1 MAQLRQA
8 LILTRKGRLR
18 AAPSSLRAQNEC
30 TTPLAS
36 WHHKRSTAVRTLPP
50 HKGIPLTKIR
60 QRLQE
65 KKSKVT
71 VHEVARLAGVSESTV
86 SRIMRNQGLVAEATR
101 AKVMESVRT
110 LGYVPNRIAGS
121 LASLDSFL
129 VGVVVPSLSNIVFP
143 EVLQGVSA
151 GLKTSNYQAVISIS
165 DYDMDREET
174 LVRGLLA
181 WKPAAILIAGFDH
194 TMATRRMLD
203 QSGVRVVEMMDID
216 SAPID
221 MAVGMSHRHA
231 GYAVGQHLIARG
243 YRRFG
248 YVGHD
253 WTADRRARL
262 RYDGMCE
269 ALGQAGLSFVAH
281 AIADGQSSVA
291 AGRKQTAQL
300 CATSSVDVAVY
311 SNDDMAV
318 GGIFH
323 CLAASIRVPDK
334 LAIFGFNGLD
344 IGLEL
349 PQPLSTMRS
358 NRFLIG
364 QKAIEAILLAPE
376 RPETPSI
383 IDTGFE
389 IFPGATA

>member
-1 MAQLRQA
+1 M
-8 LILTRKGRLR
+8 
-18 AAPSSLRAQNEC
+18 
-30 TTPLAS
+30 TT
-36 WHHKRSTAVRTLPP
+36 T
-50 HKGIPLTKIR
+50 R
-60 QRLQE
+60 QRLQDR
-65 KKSKVT
+65 KSKIT
-71 VHEVARLAGVSESTV
+71 VHEVARRAGVSESTV

-101 AKVMESVRT
+101 VKVMEAVRA

-121 LASLDSFL
+121 LASLDSHL

-143 EVLQGVSA
+143 EVLQGINT

-165 DYDMDREET
+165 DYDIDREEV

-194 TMATRRMLD
+194 TVATRRMLD

-221 MAVGMSHRHA
+221 LAVGMSHRRA
-231 GYAVGQHLIARG
+231 GYAAGQHLIARG

-262 RYDGMCE
+262 RYDGLCE
-269 ALGQAGLSFVAH
+269 ALGAAGLSLVAH
-281 AIADGQSSVA
+281 AIADGPSSVA
-291 AGRKQTAQL
+291 TGRAQTAQL
-300 CATSSVDVAVY
+300 CDMATVDVAVY

-318 GGIFH
+318 GGVFH
-323 CLAASIRVPDK
+323 CLGAGIAIPDR
-334 LAIFGFNGLD
+334 LAIFGFNGLE
-344 IGLEL
+344 IGREL
-349 PQPLSTMRS
+349 PQPLSTIRS

-364 QKAIEAILLAPE
+364 QKAIEAILEMPE
-376 RPETPSI
+376 RPEAPTI
-383 IDTGFE
+383 IDTGFA
-389 IFPGATA
+389 IFAGATA